1 MTEMRVECYS
11 GYRADERPL
20 RFVFHGHEYE
30 VQDLDGQW
38 YSPDATYFRV
48 RAQDGNY
55 YVLRH
60 DIGQDSWT
68 LDGFRAVRHDRD
80 LSPLCRLSDSDLNT
94 QMGVI
99 SCNCAEW
106 WALVV
111 A

>member
-1 MTEMRVECYS
+1 MTEMRVQCYS
-11 GYRADERPL
+11 GYRPDERPL

-68 LDGFRAVRHDRD
+68 LDGFRAARHDPHS
-80 LSPLCRLSDSDLNT
+80 SPL
-94 QMGVI
+94 
-99 SCNCAEW
+99 
-106 WALVV
+106 
-111 A
+111 